1 MNILISDYRETLKRD
16 LGYEIELLQKELPGC
31 QVNTYVYRDDSREEF
46 LKILSETDG
55 LLTAFIHLGPDA
67 LNAAAGR
74 LKCVSFNSTG
84 YNFIDLE
91 QASAHNVLVC
101 HIKEYCTQEV
111 AEHTMALLLAL
122 ARDLK
127 HYDHDTDGR
136 NLWSYTTASDLI
148 RLEGS
153 TLSIFGFG
161 KIGHA
166 VAKRAQVFGMRIL
179 VVDPYLPAE
188 AAEKAGV
195 TMTDKETALREA
207 DFVSNHMAQ
216 TKENHSYFDEAAF
229 RAMERHPA
237 FINVSRGEAVDEAA
251 LAKALDEKWIRSA
264 GLDVL
269 VSESP
274 DLVHHPLNHRENVI
288 LTPHAAFYSKTS
300 IRELQRLS
308 VMNLVYCLRGEKE
321 KAFRCIN

>member
-153 TLSIFGFG
+153 TLRSS
-161 KIGHA
+161 
-166 VAKRAQVFGMRIL
+166 
-179 VVDPYLPAE
+179 
-188 AAEKAGV
+188 
-195 TMTDKETALREA
+195 
-207 DFVSNHMAQ
+207 VSA
-216 TKENHSYFDEAAF
+216 
-229 RAMERHPA
+229 
-237 FINVSRGEAVDEAA
+237 
-251 LAKALDEKWIRSA
+251 RS
-264 GLDVL
+264 GTL
-269 VSESP
+269 
-274 DLVHHPLNHRENVI
+274 
-288 LTPHAAFYSKTS
+288 
-300 IRELQRLS
+300 
-308 VMNLVYCLRGEKE
+308 
-321 KAFRCIN
+321 